1 MKVANGALVAD
12 FFILVLMIFRLK
24 FLAKKCFKMVVFPRS
39 GFGAAIYAFATQ
51 SLQIAVEW
59 LRQGFSLLRV
69 GA

>member
-1 MKVANGALVAD
+1 
-12 FFILVLMIFRLK
+12 
-24 FLAKKCFKMVVFPRS
+24 MVVFPRS